1 MDFDDKSTQLEEVS
15 IDKVCRTCLITSE
28 ELLVTLYDED
38 EQEKINFLEMLTV
51 TFGKIVNRKIIF
63 RFLRITTEPLNI
75 F

>member
-1 MDFDDKSTQLEEVS
+1 
-15 IDKVCRTCLITSE
+15 
-28 ELLVTLYDED
+28 VTLYDED